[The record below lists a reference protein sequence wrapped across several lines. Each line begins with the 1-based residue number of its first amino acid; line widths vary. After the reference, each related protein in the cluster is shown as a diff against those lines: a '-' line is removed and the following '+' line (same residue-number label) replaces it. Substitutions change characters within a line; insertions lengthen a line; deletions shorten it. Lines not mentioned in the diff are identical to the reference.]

1 MSSISSRLLV
11 SFIALAAS
19 ACGGEGGST
28 APDAT
33 VFQDAPPPPPGL
45 TGLGQK
51 CVPAMMGADCPANAD
66 VCVSV
71 TAGGA
76 GFCTPLCVANGS
88 GMTNA
93 QGQFTTVTPAPNTA
107 TCTGAYTG
115 TVGMAACLA
124 LLSYTPMDMPL
135 MASKNYTGINIA
147 CVIRC
152 GAGNTCDTG
161 LTCNTTFGACL
172 PN

>member
-1 MSSISSRLLV
+1 MSSSPLLV
-11 SFIALAAS
+11 LFIALTAS
-19 ACGGEGGST
+19 ACGGEGGSSG
-28 APDAT
+28 PDAT
-33 VFQDAPPPPPGL
+33 VFMDAPPPTGL

-51 CVPAMMGADCPANAD
+51 CVPAMMGADCPTNANT
-66 VCVSV
+66 CVSV
-71 TAGGA
+71 SAGGA
-76 GFCTPLCVANGS
+76 GFCTPLCVTNGS

-93 QGQFTTVTPAPNTA
+93 QGQFTSVTPAPNTA
-107 TCTGAYTG
+107 ACTGAYTG
-115 TVGMAACLA
+115 TVGMPACLA

-152 GAGNTCDTG
+152 GTGNTCDTG